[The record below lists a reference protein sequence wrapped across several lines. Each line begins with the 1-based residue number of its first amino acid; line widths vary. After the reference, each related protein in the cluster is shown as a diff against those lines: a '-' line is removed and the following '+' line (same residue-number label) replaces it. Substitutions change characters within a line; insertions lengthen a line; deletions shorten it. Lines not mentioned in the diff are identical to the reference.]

1 MLLVLHARTQVE
13 WGCIK
18 RAEAVALLKELGSE
32 QLIQPAF
39 VLVERRFPDICLLY
53 PDNYQLKIKG
63 NYNLQEIGVF
73 LKNRFLIEE
82 NRNYL
87 IISSL

>member
-1 MLLVLHARTQVE
+1 MLE
-13 WGCIK
+13 WECIK

-32 QLIQPAF
+32 ELIHPAF

-53 PDNYQLKIKG
+53 PDNYQLRIKG
-63 NYNLQEIGVF
+63 DYSLLEIGIF
-73 LKNRFLIEE
+73 LKKRFLIEE
-82 NRNYL
+82 NKDYL